1 MRNKAWVASLG
12 VFSTALAVLSSFG
25 LLLLIKVPF
34 VITVASSP
42 FLILGKILYF
52 RSCLLSLLV

>member
-1 MRNKAWVASLG
+1 MRNKAWMASLG

-52 RSCLLSLLV
+52 R